1 MVNRELDYIDFRDDD
16 ALRQYVD
23 EAPSPVPGT
32 PLHPAAPA
40 EVFAMPHR
48 QPRPRGRPRKN
59 PERPASE
66 PKRSYVRT
74 TIQQRKNLVAAF
86 REHGDDKPPV
96 WYAATLGITLSNV
109 TNLLVKLRRWESIM
123 PKGYY
128 HRKSRVVPF
137 QHLVRREVELDPT
150 VPMQVV
156 RDGLHLI
163 VRGVKTFNPH
173 CLFWFSKP

>member
-1 MVNRELDYIDFRDDD
+1 MVNREVDYIDFRDDD

-40 EVFAMPHR
+40 EVFVMPPP

-59 PERPASE
+59 PERRASE
-66 PKRSYVRT
+66 QNRSYVNT

-86 REHGDDKPPV
+86 REHSDDKPPV

-109 TNLLVKLRRWESIM
+109 TNLLVKLRRRESIM

-156 RDGLHLI
+156 REDLHVI
-163 VRGVKTFNPH
+163 VAGEN
-173 CLFWFSKP
+173 L

>member
-1 MVNRELDYIDFRDDD
+1 MNTTQCR
-16 ALRQYVD
+16 
-23 EAPSPVPGT
+23 
-32 PLHPAAPA
+32 
-40 EVFAMPHR
+40 
-48 QPRPRGRPRKN
+48 
-59 PERPASE
+59 ASE
-66 PKRSYVRT
+66 QKRSYVRT
-74 TIQQRKNLVAAF
+74 TIQQRKNIVAAF

-109 TNLLVKLRRWESIM
+109 TNLLVKVRRGESIT

-128 HRKSRVVPF
+128 HRKSLVVPL

-156 RDGLHLI
+156 LENSHVI
-163 VRGVKTFNPH
+163 VEVKTLNPH